1 MKKLRFFDCNCSI
14 GRTGY
19 PHLLDIPDAAGLR
32 REMET
37 AGVEEALVYH
47 VLARD
52 GHPPL
57 GNTLLLDELKG
68 HAGLHP
74 VWVLLPHHTGEL
86 PPPDQLLAEMKDK
99 RVKAARLYP
108 GRLHHSFTL
117 AEWCAG
123 ELLTALQAARLPL
136 ILDIEIVSW
145 EEIFSLLQKY
155 PQLPIILSNCSY
167 RHHRFL
173 YPLWERFD
181 YLYLEMSRFMGG
193 GAVEDVVRRFGSG
206 RILFGTNMP
215 QYTGTAA
222 VARLTYAD
230 IAWADKEAIAAAN
243 LDRILKEVLP

>member
-99 RVKAARLYP
+99 GVKAARLYP